1 MDILDKNSIASAPRN
16 IIIRLMKHIYFYI
29 NLPGDYMCVG
39 TKSEVMYKSGQYRL
53 NESKKRFAYLL
64 CKRCMKV
71 MTNLETVE
79 FERLYNK
86 NKLSYKKNK
95 HTWNPSKKY
104 YNNGFTY
111 TQNDI
116 DMFDAEYSKL
126 SNFNIFD
133 QLFYSPQIKQNV
145 NQSDN
150 IEIVN
155 DNKIEIVNDNKSEI
169 VNDNKSE
176 IVNDNKSEIVN
187 DNKSEIVN
195 NNKSEIVNDNKSEI
209 VNDNKSEIVNNNKSE
224 IVNNN
229 NKSEIVNNNN
239 KSEIVNDRKILVK
252 KYKSNINKRSDT
264 LRSKRM
270 AIINKKKK

>member
-195 NNKSEIVNDNKSEI
+195 NNKSEIVN
-209 VNDNKSEIVNNNKSE
+209 
-224 IVNNN
+224 NN